1 MKYVLLTIALF
12 VANTI
17 SWGQQNPLLTNE
29 YWKAKPT
36 VAQLQ
41 QAIAQGHS
49 PTEFNARSFDA
60 TTMAI
65 LNGTPYETITYLVN
79 LEGNGVDKLTHDRRT
94 YLFWA
99 AYQDNV
105 PLMEYLIAKGAK
117 VNITESHQ
125 FTPLLFAAVGGQT
138 NTAIYKLLL
147 NHGASITDT
156 NNDGA
161 NVLLLLIPHLTD
173 LSQADFFLKKGLKL
187 TSKDKKGNNAI
198 HYAATTGNKTLIEA
212 LIKKKIKL
220 NSLNNNAENAI
231 FAAARGARRNYNKL
245 EFFQY
250 LEQLGLNPNSSNSEG
265 LTPLFIASARNPE
278 VAVINYFIQK
288 GNNPKQTNKEGR
300 TPLMNAA
307 SSNTPEIAKTLLQSG
322 AAINH
327 KDKNGQSALTL
338 AVENNKPEMVQFL
351 LSNGADA
358 QVVDNEGNTLYHYAV
373 KRSDIKILELLAN
386 TSLSINQKNNEGLT
400 PLHKAVMIAKKLD
413 IVQFLL
419 NQKADKTLSTNLG
432 ETLYDLAQENEAL
445 KAVNIDFLK

>member
-1 MKYVLLTIALF
+1 MKYILLTIALF
-12 VANTI
+12 VVSSI
-17 SWGQQNPLLTNE
+17 CWGQQNPLLTND

-36 VAQLQ
+36 VVQLQ
-41 QAIAQGHS
+41 QTIAEGHS
-49 PTEFNARSFDA
+49 PTELNARAFDA

-65 LNGTPYETITYLVN
+65 LNNAPYDVITYLIN
-79 LEGNGVDKLTHDRRT
+79 LEGNGVDKLTHDKRT

-105 PLMEYLIAKGAK
+105 PVMEYLIAKGAK

-125 FTPLLFAAVGGQT
+125 LTPLLFAAVGGRT
-138 NTAIYKLLL
+138 NPAIYKLLL
-147 NHGASITDT
+147 KHGASLTDT
-156 NNDGA
+156 NTDGA
-161 NVLLLLIPHLTD
+161 NALLLLIPHLTD

-198 HYAATTGNKTLIEA
+198 YYAATTANKTIVEA
-212 LIKKKIKL
+212 LMKKKVKL
-220 NSLNNNAENAI
+220 NNLNNNAENAI
-231 FAAARGARRNYNKL
+231 FAAARGAKRSYNKL

-250 LEQLGLNPNSSNSEG
+250 LEQLGLNPNSPNNEG
-265 LTPLFIASARNPE
+265 LTPLFIVSTRNPE
-278 VAVINYFIQK
+278 VAVINYFIEK
-288 GNNPKQTNKEGR
+288 GNNPQQTNKEGR
-300 TPLMNAA
+300 TPLMNTA
-307 SSNTPEIAKTLLQSG
+307 SFNTPEIAKTLLQLG

-338 AVENNKPEMVQFL
+338 AVENNKPEMVQLL

-373 KRSDIKILELLAN
+373 KRADIKILELLAA
-386 TSLSINQKNNEGLT
+386 TSLNINQKNKEGLT

-419 NQKADKTLSTNLG
+419 SQKADKTITTDLG